1 MRARKGRFSSVVN
14 HDVFSWGKPFLFGDA
29 MSLRRFVVCFLLVLA
44 APSAALA
51 EDGVMI
57 GDSLGVG
64 VNWAAKL
71 PSQAKN
77 SVAIYNGWVLE
88 QLRQAP
94 RGATVF
100 MSLGTNDAIGN
111 ALNVKKPV
119 ETIVA
124 TAESQGLKLVWM
136 GPPCVLPAWE
146 AHAKQL
152 DEILAAQLA
161 GTPVQYVSM
170 QDPGLCDRSLRA
182 PDGVHF
188 NMAGY
193 TRMWQKAASAAGFPV
208 VVAAASEHK
217 PVAPASKKTPGKKRH
232 KKKKPVAQPA
242 THTTPAPN

>member
-1 MRARKGRFSSVVN
+1 MC
-14 HDVFSWGKPFLFGDA
+14 
-29 MSLRRFVVCFLLVLA
+29 LRRFVVCFLLVLA

-51 EDGVMI
+51 ENAVI
-57 GDSLGVG
+57 VGDSIGVG
-64 VNWAAKL
+64 VDWAAKL

-100 MSLGTNDAIGN
+100 MSLGTNDAVGG

-124 TAESQGLKLVWM
+124 TAESQGVKLVWM

-152 DEILAAQLA
+152 DEILATQLA
-161 GTPVQYVSM
+161 GTSVQYVSM

-208 VVAAASEHK
+208 VVVAASEHK
-217 PVAPASKKTPGKKRH
+217 AVVPGGKKPRGN
-232 KKKKPVAQPA
+232 KGRKRKGRVAKPAPPA
-242 THTTPAPN
+242 APAPN